1 MVSIKILEKL
11 LGILL
16 HGLLPKRAQKIILNR
31 INRTKRAMTCNKEL
45 AFFWRVLLFPIVLPI
60 SLLIAVIKTILIW
73 LLPEKLF
80 NDFKY
85 IFNQFYTDITLRQM
99 SVRLALERVSLCY
112 EIFTKGDEKRISCG
126 DKNPDIT
133 FYVIR
138 PYYYL
143 EPNAL
148 IHGNVA
154 NLLTQYYYA
163 LQKLSYAMENGW
175 TPVVDWEHYG
185 MMAHSEEYPVH
196 GTSNAWE
203 YYWDQPSNYSLE
215 EVYQSKNVIL
225 STRNIGQFGY
235 IPNCLMAPPF
245 ARYAA
250 DLAKRCPKYAFK
262 FSFNEYTQQYIEDA
276 YQRLF
281 PKNKRILG
289 VIVRGAAYGQHETPY
304 GSHPVQAGMRE
315 LIRTVKKCCTEWE
328 MDYIFFV
335 NEMQEL
341 VDMMQEAFQER
352 LIVVPRLRDHI
363 DRPTDGVTKNPMY
376 YPGNRYQTNL
386 DYLTE
391 MSLLSKCNSLVGSMS
406 SGTRAALI
414 WNANEYENVYI
425 MDKGLW

>member
-1 MVSIKILEKL
+1 MVPIKILGQLFDIL
-11 LGILL
+11 LRGIL
-16 HGLLPKRAQKIILNR
+16 PERAHKIVLNR
-31 INRTKRAMTCNKEL
+31 INRTKKAMTSNKEL
-45 AFFWRVLLFPIVLPI
+45 AFFWRVLFFPIVLPI
-60 SLLIAVIKTILIW
+60 SLLVAVIKTILIW
-73 LLPEKLF
+73 LLPEKRF

-85 IFNQFYTDITLRQM
+85 IFNQFYIDIASRHM
-99 SVRLALERVSLCY
+99 SVGLALERVSLCY
-112 EIFTKGDEKRISCG
+112 ALFTKGAEKRISCG
-126 DKNPDIT
+126 EKNPDIT

-148 IHGNVA
+148 IHSNVA

-163 LQKLSYAMENGW
+163 LQKLSYAMEKGW

-185 MMAHSEEYPVH
+185 MLAHSEDYPIH

-203 YYWDQPSNYSLE
+203 YYWDQPSQYSLE

-225 STRNIGQFGY
+225 STQNIGQFGY

-245 ARYAA
+245 VRYAA
-250 DLAKRCPKYAFK
+250 ELAKRCPQYAFK
-262 FSFNEYTQQYIEDA
+262 FSFNEYTGKYIEDA

-289 VIVRGAAYGQHETPY
+289 VIVRGASYGRHETPY
-304 GSHPVQAGMRE
+304 GSHPIQVGMKE
-315 LIRTVKKCCTEWE
+315 LVRTVKRYYAEWD

-341 VDMMQEAFQER
+341 VDMMQEAFQEKV
-352 LIVVPRLRDHI
+352 IVVPRLRDHI
-363 DRPTDGVTKNPMY
+363 DRPTDGITKNPMY

-391 MSLLSKCNSLVGSMS
+391 MCLLSKCDSLIGSMS

-425 MDKGLW
+425 FEKGLW